1 MIAIAEKPAAGTRD
15 RIRQVRFGPSDVVA
29 ERRPDG
35 TFHLRSPHPLP
46 AYPTNLTQRLDYWAA
61 QAPDRVLF
69 GERDDAGAWRSVS
82 YAQTLDCVR
91 RLAQALLDADLSP
104 ERPLVI
110 LSGNDIEH
118 ALLGLAALYV
128 GIPYAPISPAYA
140 LVSAD
145 FAKLRHIIDLLTPG
159 LVFAAD
165 GSLFARAIEQ
175 VIPGSINVVVT
186 RNPAPGSRMT
196 AFSTL
201 LQRAA
206 TQSVDAAHANVGPE
220 TIAKILFTSGSTGQ
234 PKGVINLHRMLA
246 SNQVMIRTSLAFLQD
261 EPPVILDWAPWHHTA
276 GGNHNVGLVLY
287 NGGSFYIDAGKPT
300 PNGIAA
306 TVRNLQEIVP
316 TWYFNVP
323 KGYEALLPYLRS
335 DRRLRENFF
344 SRLSVLFY
352 AGAGLSQHIID
363 ELEELAVDTC
373 GEQILILTSLG
384 ATETGPFALV
394 RTWHSNVAN
403 NVGVPAVGLELKL
416 APVEGRLEARLR
428 GPSITP
434 GYWRQPELTGNAF
447 DEEGFYRLGDALKFA
462 DADDP
467 GKGLVFDGRIAED
480 FKLATG
486 TWVNVGTLRAK
497 FIDHCAP
504 YVLDLVIAGAD
515 RSEIAALVVPNLE
528 ACRSLCSQQ
537 ASGSNAVELLRDER
551 VRRRLQSLLDAFA
564 RQSTGSSNRL
574 ARAVLLEE
582 PLSLDAGEV
591 TDKGSI
597 NQRVVLQNR
606 AQLIDE
612 IYSAQPSPRVLIAK
626 G

>member
-1 MIAIAEKPAAGTRD
+1 MIAIAGERAAEMRKP
-15 RIRQVRFGPSDVVA
+15 IRQARLGPCDVIV
-29 ERRPDG
+29 ERKTDG
-35 TFHLRSPHPLP
+35 TFYLRSPHPL
-46 AYPTNLTQRLDYWAA
+46 ANYPTNLTQRLDYWAVE
-61 QAPDRVLF
+61 APQRILF
-69 GERDDAGAWRSVS
+69 AERDDAGAWRSIS
-82 YAQTLDCVR
+82 YAQTLDRIR
-91 RLAQALLDADLSP
+91 RLAQALLDAELSP

-118 ALLGLAALYV
+118 ALLGLAALYA
-128 GIPYAPISPAYA
+128 GIPYAPISPAYS

-165 GSLFARAIEQ
+165 GGLFGRAIEQ
-175 VIPGSINVVVT
+175 VVPGKVGVVVT
-186 RNPAPGSRMT
+186 RNAAPGSRMA

-201 LQRAA
+201 LQRTA
-206 TQSVDAAHANVGPE
+206 TRAVDAAHAKVGPE
-220 TIAKILFTSGSTGQ
+220 TIGKVLFTSGSTGQ

-261 EPPVILDWAPWHHTA
+261 EPPVVLDWAPWHHTA

-306 TVRNLQEIVP
+306 TVRNLREIAP

-323 KGYEALLPYLRS
+323 KGYEALLPYLRG
-335 DRRLRENFF
+335 DKRLRENFF
-344 SRLSVLFY
+344 SRLKVLFY
-352 AGAGLSQHIID
+352 AGAGLSQHIMD
-363 ELEELAVDTC
+363 ELEALAVETC

-403 NVGVPAVGLELKL
+403 NVGVPAAGLELKL
-416 APVEGRLEARLR
+416 APIEGRLEARLR

-434 GYWRQPELTGNAF
+434 GYWRQAELTANAF

-462 DADDP
+462 DPADP
-467 GKGLVFDGRIAED
+467 GKGLLFDGRIAED

-497 FIDHCAP
+497 FVDHCAP
-504 YVLDLVIAGAD
+504 YVLDVVIAGAD
-515 RSEIAALVVPNLE
+515 RNEIVALVVPNLE
-528 ACRSLCSQQ
+528 ACRSLCPQP
-537 ASGSNAVELLRDER
+537 ASSGLLALLRDEI
-551 VRRRLQSLLDAFA
+551 VRRRFQSLLDAFA
-564 RQSTGSSNRL
+564 GQSTGSSNRI
-574 ARAVLLEE
+574 ARAILLDEA
-582 PLSLDAGEV
+582 LSLDAGEV

-597 NQRVVLQNR
+597 NQRAVLQNR
-606 AQLIDE
+606 AHLIEE
-612 IYSAQPSPRVLIAK
+612 IYSAPPSSRVLIAN

>member
-1 MIAIAEKPAAGTRD
+1 MVAIAKERGE
-15 RIRQVRFGPSDVVA
+15 IRQARFGSCDVIV
-29 ERRPDG
+29 ERKPEG
-35 TFHLRSPHPLP
+35 TFYLRSPHPLAEYP
-46 AYPTNLTQRLDYWAA
+46 ANLTQRLDYWATE
-61 QAPDRVLF
+61 APERIF
-69 GERDDAGAWRSVS
+69 FAERDDAGAWRSVS

-91 RLAQALLDADLSP
+91 RLGQALLDANLSP

-128 GIPYAPISPAYA
+128 GIPYAPISPAYS
-140 LVSAD
+140 LVSTD
-145 FAKLRHIIDLLTPG
+145 FAKLQHIIDLLTPG
-159 LVFAAD
+159 LGFAAD
-165 GSLFARAIEQ
+165 GTLFARAIER
-175 VIPGSINVVVT
+175 VIPRNVGMVVA
-186 RNPAPGSRMT
+186 RNAVPGSRMA

-201 LQRAA
+201 LQRTVTA
-206 TQSVDAAHANVGPE
+206 SVDAAHAKVGPA
-220 TIAKILFTSGSTGQ
+220 TIGKILFTSGSTGQ
-234 PKGVINLHRMLA
+234 PKGVINLHRMLS

-300 PNGIAA
+300 PNGIDA
-306 TVRNLQEIVP
+306 TVRNLREIAP

-335 DRRLRENFF
+335 DKLLRKNFF
-344 SRLSVLFY
+344 SRLKVLFY
-352 AGAGLSQHIID
+352 AGAGLSQHIMD
-363 ELEELAVDTC
+363 ELEELAVATC

-394 RTWHSNVAN
+394 RTWQSDVAN
-403 NVGVPAVGLELKL
+403 NVGVPAAGLELKL

-434 GYWRQPELTGNAF
+434 GYWRQADLTANAF

-462 DADDP
+462 DLADP
-467 GKGLVFDGRIAED
+467 GKGLLFDGRIAED

-486 TWVNVGTLRAK
+486 TWVNVGILRAK
-497 FIDHCAP
+497 FIHHCAP
-504 YVLDLVIAGAD
+504 YVLDVVIAGAD
-515 RSEIAALVVPNLE
+515 RSEIAALVVANAE
-528 ACRSLCSQQ
+528 ACLALCSQPTGVS
-537 ASGSNAVELLRDER
+537 APVELLRDEG
-551 VRRRLQSLLDAFA
+551 VRRKFHSLLDGFA
-564 RQSTGSSNRL
+564 RQSTGSSNRI
-574 ARAVLLEE
+574 ARAILLEE
-582 PLSLDAGEV
+582 PLSLDVGEV

-597 NQRVVLQNR
+597 NQRAVLQNR
-606 AQLIDE
+606 AQLIEE
-612 IYSAQPSPRVLIAK
+612 IYAAQPSSRVLIAS